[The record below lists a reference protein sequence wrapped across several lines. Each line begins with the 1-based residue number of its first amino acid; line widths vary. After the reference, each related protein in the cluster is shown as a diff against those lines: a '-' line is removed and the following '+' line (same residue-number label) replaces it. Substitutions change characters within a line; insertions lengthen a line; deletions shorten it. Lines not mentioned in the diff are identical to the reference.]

1 MHCVRMLHDA
11 INYLKKTIDILNK
24 QGYNVSLYRNGN
36 AFLFDKKVPNANE
49 ILNNFTK
56 LLSVNEGYVFGI
68 NTYIDKQ
75 DDDDYELIYPPPK
88 SSNNYKQ

>member
-68 NTYIDKQ
+68 NTYIDKH
-75 DDDDYELIYPPPK
+75 DDDYELIYPPPK
-88 SSNNYKQ
+88 GSNNYKQ